1 MSDISARRAKPAD
14 TERIAAFQQAMALE
28 TEGKTLDPETLR
40 QGIAAVFQDP
50 RKGFYIVAA
59 ASVDAGGGAD
69 DAHAQAVEA
78 QQVVGSLLITYE
90 WSDWR
95 NATFWWIQSVYV
107 HPDWRRRGVYRS
119 MYAYVLDAVN
129 ARKDI
134 CGIRLYVERANAVAQ
149 QTYANLGMRKS
160 HYDLYEIDLAP

>member
-1 MSDISARRAKPAD
+1 MNDISARRAKSAD
-14 TERIAAFQQAMALE
+14 IERIAAFQQAMALE
-28 TEGKTLDPETLR
+28 IEGKTLDPETLR
-40 QGIAAVFQDP
+40 QGITAVFQDA
-50 RKGFYIVAA
+50 RKGFYIVAV
-59 ASVDAGGGAD
+59 ASGAINGGAAA
-69 DAHAQAVEA
+69 DAQTGDA
-78 QQVVGSLLITYE
+78 QVVGSLLITYE

-107 HPDWRRRGVYRS
+107 HADWRRMGVYRR
-119 MYAYVLDAVN
+119 MYAYVLDAAN

-134 CGIRLYVERANAVAQ
+134 CGIRLYVECANAVAQ

>member
-1 MSDISARRAKPAD
+1 MSDISARRAKSAD
-14 TERIAAFQQAMALE
+14 IERIAAFQQAMALE

-40 QGIAAVFQDP
+40 QGVVAVFQDA
-50 RKGFYIVAA
+50 RKGFYIVAV
-59 ASVDAGGGAD
+59 ASGAISGGAAA
-69 DAHAQAVEA
+69 DAQTGDA
-78 QQVVGSLLITYE
+78 QVVGSMLITYE

-107 HPDWRRRGVYRS
+107 HAAWRRIGVYRR
-119 MYAYVLDAVN
+119 MYAYALAAAS
-129 ARKDI
+129 ARKDV

>member
-14 TERIAAFQQAMALE
+14 IDRIAAFQQAMALE

-59 ASVDAGGGAD
+59 ASGDDD
-69 DAHAQAVEA
+69 DADAQDVDS
-78 QQVVGSLLITYE
+78 QQIAGSLLITYE

-107 HPDWRRRGVYRS
+107 HPDWRRMGVYRKI
-119 MYAYVLDAVN
+119 YAYVTAAAS

>member
-1 MSDISARRAKPAD
+1 MSDISARRANPAD

-50 RKGFYIVAA
+50 RKGFYIVAVA
-59 ASVDAGGGAD
+59 NGDAGGAD
-69 DAHAQAVEA
+69 DAHAQ
-78 QQVVGSLLITYE
+78 QVAGSLLITYE

-95 NATFWWIQSVYV
+95 NATFWWIQSVYA

>member
-14 TERIAAFQQAMALE
+14 TKRIAAFQQAMALE

-40 QGIAAVFQDP
+40 QGIDAVFQDP
-50 RKGFYIVAA
+50 RKGFYIVAV
-59 ASVDAGGGAD
+59 ASGDSDNAD
-69 DAHAQAVEA
+69 DVDA

-107 HPDWRRRGVYRS
+107 HPDWRRMGVYRR

>member
-40 QGIAAVFQDP
+40 QGIAAVFQDS
-50 RKGFYIVAA
+50 RKGFYIVAV
-59 ASVDAGGGAD
+59 ASANADSGAEEVDT
-69 DAHAQAVEA
+69 H
-78 QQVVGSLLITYE
+78 QVVGSLLITYE

-107 HPDWRRRGVYRS
+107 HPAWRRIGVYRR

>member
-1 MSDISARRAKPAD
+1 MSDISARRANPAD
-14 TERIAAFQQAMALE
+14 KERIAAFQQAMALE

-40 QGIAAVFQDP
+40 HGIAAVFQDP
-50 RKGFYIVAA
+50 RKGFYIVAM
-59 ASVDAGGGAD
+59 ASANADSGDDDVDAQ
-69 DAHAQAVEA
+69 DAAAP
-78 QQVVGSLLITYE
+78 VVGSLLITYE

-107 HPDWRRRGVYRS
+107 HPDWRRMGVYRR
-119 MYAYVLDAVN
+119 MYAYVTAAAH

>member
-1 MSDISARRAKPAD
+1 MSDISARRANPAD

-28 TEGKTLDPETLR
+28 TEGKTLAPDPLR

-50 RKGFYIVAA
+50 RKGFYIVAV
-59 ASVDAGGGAD
+59 ASANADSGADYVDA
-69 DAHAQAVEA
+69 E
-78 QQVVGSLLITYE
+78 QVVGSLLITYE

-95 NATFWWIQSVYV
+95 NATFWWIQSVYA
-107 HPDWRRRGVYRS
+107 HPDWRRMGVYRS
-119 MYAYVLDAVN
+119 MYAYVTAAAN

-149 QTYANLGMRKS
+149 QTYANLGMQKS